1 MTGTTKMTKNV
12 TFTKG
17 NTYTLDPVGDL
28 GLPKSG
34 NFPRVSN
41 QYDGNYSYPKGTYL
55 LSTTTDISVV
65 PEMHQTYTENSTPQG
80 YYTYQL
86 TPHYLGNYTFFQK
99 VTLDRINTWDY
110 YEITYNITVVDV
122 TAISMVSTLSML
134 VGAEQQLSPTII
146 QAGATT
152 TLTWLSSNTSVATV
166 SNNGTITAIK
176 QGSTTITCA
185 AHNGVSA
192 TCEVT
197 VNPVLVS
204 GITLN
209 KTETELVAGEKL
221 QLTATIVPDN
231 ATDKGVTW
239 SSSNSAVAVVNE
251 SGQVTAVGSGICNI
265 TATAKDGSG
274 TASSCLVT
282 VLGNVMF
289 CEDFGAVPGAVITL
303 PVQLT
308 NDNAIQGFEFK
319 LVLPDGLSVQ
329 TDGNGKLMA
338 TLTERASTQGL
349 EGSNQGNGVYQFVFT
364 STTRLQGNSGAVV
377 NVPLVVD
384 NNMAIGQYNVVVKN
398 VELVRYGT
406 SSQIH
411 HGDRSAALTVKPMTL
426 GDVNGDG
433 RVSVADAIAIINYVL
448 GRTPVSFIAIAAD
461 VNGDNDISLADAV
474 ATVDII
480 LAGGGANARAAK
492 VLKIHDPQ

>member
-1 MTGTTKMTKNV
+1 MNKLLFSFLWFVIALNGHAATVNETIQVGEIIEISPVRPGSLRAFANSYENSNPSVASVSMEQMSDYKETSGSYTYYWTRYKFVITGLKSGITTINLGYKENN
-12 TFTKG
+12 TFTG
-17 NTYTLDPVGDL
+17 YTTYIVNVVEV
-28 GLPKSG
+28 KS
-34 NFPRVSN
+34 
-41 QYDGNYSYPKGTYL
+41 
-55 LSTTTDISVV
+55 ISI
-65 PEMHQTYTENSTPQG
+65 P
-80 YYTYQL
+80 
-86 TPHYLGNYTFFQK
+86 
-99 VTLDRINTWDY
+99 
-110 YEITYNITVVDV
+110 
-122 TAISMVSTLSML
+122 STLSFYL
-134 VGAEQQLSPTII
+134 GESYTFSPIITDAE
-146 QAGATT
+146 ATT
-152 TLTWLSSNTSVATV
+152 TLSWNSNNTSVATINT
-166 SNNGTITAIK
+166 SGKITAVSV
-176 QGSTTITCA
+176 GTATITCTA
-185 AHNGVSA
+185 QNGVSA
-192 TCEVT
+192 QCVVT
-197 VNPVLVS
+197 VNPRLVD

-209 KTETELVAGEKL
+209 ETEAELVAGEKL

-364 STTRLQGNSGAVV
+364 STTRLQGNNGAVV

-384 NNMAIGQYNVVVKN
+384 NNMAIGQYNVVVKD

>member
-1 MTGTTKMTKNV
+1 M
-12 TFTKG
+12 
-17 NTYTLDPVGDL
+17 
-28 GLPKSG
+28 
-34 NFPRVSN
+34 
-41 QYDGNYSYPKGTYL
+41 
-55 LSTTTDISVV
+55 
-65 PEMHQTYTENSTPQG
+65 
-80 YYTYQL
+80 
-86 TPHYLGNYTFFQK
+86 
-99 VTLDRINTWDY
+99 
-110 YEITYNITVVDV
+110 
-122 TAISMVSTLSML
+122 
-134 VGAEQQLSPTII
+134 
-146 QAGATT
+146 
-152 TLTWLSSNTSVATV
+152 
-166 SNNGTITAIK
+166 
-176 QGSTTITCA
+176 
-185 AHNGVSA
+185 
-192 TCEVT
+192 
-197 VNPVLVS
+197 NPVLVS

-221 QLTATIVPDN
+221 QLTATIAPDN

-364 STTRLQGNSGAVV
+364 STTRLQGNNGAVV

-384 NNMAIGQYNVVVKN
+384 NNMAIGQYNVVVKD

>member
-1 MTGTTKMTKNV
+1 MLIICIAGYTVEYKTIQVGESFTIPHFYNSSMGNNYANSWICSDASVVSVTSVITYSNYGY
-12 TFTKG
+12 TFTI
-17 NTYTLDPVGDL
+17 T
-28 GLPKSG
+28 GLKSG
-34 NFPRVSN
+34 IATLTLGKEWS
-41 QYDGNYSYPKGTYL
+41 DGFMPGASYIITVLEVRSIIIP
-55 LSTTTDISVV
+55 
-65 PEMHQTYTENSTPQG
+65 NSLP
-80 YYTYQL
+80 L
-86 TPHYLGNYTFFQK
+86 FLGEEYTFAP
-99 VTLDRINTWDY
+99 I
-110 YEITYNITVVDV
+110 ITD
-122 TAISMVSTLSML
+122 
-134 VGAEQQLSPTII
+134 E
-146 QAGATT
+146 GATT
-152 TLTWLSSNTSVATV
+152 TLTWSSNNKNVATIDV
-166 SNNGTITAIK
+166 NGKLTTKGIGT
-176 QGSTTITCA
+176 TTITCT

-282 VLGNVMF
+282 VLCNVMF

-384 NNMAIGQYNVVVKN
+384 NNMAIGQYNVVVKD

-426 GDVNGDG
+426 SDVNGDG

-492 VLKIHDPQ
+492 VLTLQAPQ